1 MVSIINVIILQNRG
15 LNLTIMEQ
23 SNVMEHQYHNIKGKH
38 PDYLLIFRNED
49 FWELYA
55 NDATVASRVLNIP
68 VSEQVC
74 GQGKKI
80 WTVRFPCHELDTH
93 LPKLIRFGSRVALCE
108 QSKPAV
114 QV

>member
-1 MVSIINVIILQNRG
+1 M
-15 LNLTIMEQ
+15 TIMEQ

-74 GQGKKI
+74 GQGKKYGQYVSPVMSL
-80 WTVRFPCHELDTH
+80 TPTC
-93 LPKLIRFGSRVALCE
+93 PN
-108 QSKPAV
+108 
-114 QV
+114 